1 MKDRYNIA
9 ICIPRLDDQVQRDIV
24 NSIMTAEVFSKCT
37 FSVLSTYSDMFT
49 DNDITR
55 GESSIFSLIN
65 FITAD
70 VLLVFPERFY
80 LTNILDKILSTAK
93 EKHIPVISI
102 GGFIHNTPSISFG
115 IKQSFRNIIS
125 HLIEEHGCK
134 RINFIAGRKDEAE
147 HDERLIIF
155 KETLTE
161 HGIPIEEE
169 RIGFGEYWDN
179 PTVEVLEKFLN
190 SNLERP
196 EAIVCANDVM
206 ALTTV
211 NYLKAKGIRVPQDVL
226 VTGFDGIDIEKY
238 HSPRLTTS
246 SINTELLCS
255 SLYEYI
261 TKICDGDI
269 LPLCHTIEFSE
280 RFSESC
286 GCNNKTDEIK
296 PFLTLWKELTSDS
309 SFNDSIIQ
317 MISKIDIVESITDI
331 LSTVSRFL
339 DYVFSTEIRVCVS
352 DDYIKSIWNG
362 VPYEFNG
369 FSDTM
374 FSVVEKVDNGK
385 AIVYDDRTFDTGKL
399 VPDESRPRRLIL
411 YPLHYKDTVFGYV
424 AANSALNHIALHQ
437 IRTFSMNLGYVLER
451 IATYK
456 LMESINSRLE
466 AAYIYDSM
474 TGLLS
479 RNGYYTMAKKKLEPE
494 LGGDKHIVIISVDL
508 DNLKEINDRYGHH
521 SGDTAIK
528 IIAHTL
534 QEYVGDDGIA
544 ARFGGDEFV
553 GIKVFDISTDKFV
566 HDFSEGFACTIA
578 DKVEE
583 SELEYNISASFGIVS
598 VLAKTLPSLEEG
610 IKSADV
616 LMYAQKRAKQ
626 KNFRLR

>member
-24 NSIMTAEVFSKCT
+24 NSLLTSPVFSSCT
-37 FSVLSTYSDMFT
+37 FSILSTYSDMFS

-65 FITAD
+65 FISTD

-80 LTNILDKILSTAK
+80 LEDILERILADAK
-93 EKHIPVISI
+93 KKHIPVISI
-102 GGFIHNTPSISFG
+102 GGFIANTPSISFG
-115 IKQSFRNIIS
+115 IKQSFKNIIS
-125 HLIEEHGCK
+125 HLIEVHDCR
-134 RINFIAGRKDEAE
+134 RINFIAGRKEEAD
-147 HDERLIIF
+147 HDERLEIF

-161 HGIPIEEE
+161 HGIRIEPE
-169 RIGFGEYWDN
+169 RIGFGEFWDV
-179 PTVEVLEKFLN
+179 PTEKVLQRFSSSE
-190 SNLERP
+190 LEFP
-196 EAIVCANDVM
+196 QAIVCANDVM

-211 NYLKAKGIRVPQDVL
+211 NYLKSHGYKVPQDVI

-246 SINTELLCS
+246 SVNTQLLCE
-255 SLYEYI
+255 SLFEYI
-261 TKICDGDI
+261 VKICDGDI

-286 GCNNKTDEIK
+286 GCPASGERIK
-296 PFLTLWKELTSDS
+296 PFITLWKELNSDS

-317 MISKIDIVESITDI
+317 MISKIDIVDSLTDI

-339 DYVFSTEIRVCVS
+339 EYVFSTDIRVCVS
-352 DDYIKSIWNG
+352 SDYIKSIWNG
-362 VPYEFNG
+362 VPYEFEG
-369 FSDTM
+369 FTDTM
-374 FSVVEKVDNGK
+374 FSIVEKIDNGN
-385 AIVYDDRTFDTGKL
+385 AVVFDDRTFPTGKL
-399 VPDESRPRRLIL
+399 VPDAQRPRHLVL
-411 YPLHYKDTVFGYV
+411 YPLHYKDIVFGYV
-424 AANSALNHIALHQ
+424 AANTELNHIALHQ
-437 IRTFSMNLGYVLER
+437 IRTFSMNMGYVLER

-494 LGGDKHIVIISVDL
+494 LGGEKHIVIISVDL
-508 DNLKEINDRYGHH
+508 DNLKEINDRFGHH

-553 GIKVFDISTDKFV
+553 GIKIFDGSTDKFV

-626 KNFRLR
+626 KNFRFR

>member
-24 NSIMTAEVFSKCT
+24 NSLLTSPVFSSCT
-37 FSVLSTYSDMFT
+37 FSILSTYSDMFS

-65 FITAD
+65 FISTD

-80 LTNILDKILSTAK
+80 LEDILERILADAK
-93 EKHIPVISI
+93 KKHIPVISI
-102 GGFIHNTPSISFG
+102 GGFIANTPSISFG
-115 IKQSFRNIIS
+115 IKQSFKNIIS
-125 HLIEEHGCK
+125 HLIEVHDCR
-134 RINFIAGRKDEAE
+134 RINFIAGRKEEAD
-147 HDERLIIF
+147 HDERLEIF

-161 HGIPIEEE
+161 HGIHIEPE
-169 RIGFGEYWDN
+169 RIGFGEFWDV
-179 PTVEVLEKFLN
+179 PTEKVLQRFSSSE
-190 SNLERP
+190 LEFP
-196 EAIVCANDVM
+196 QAIVCANDVM

-211 NYLKAKGIRVPQDVL
+211 NYLKSHGYKVPQDVI

-246 SINTELLCS
+246 SVNTQLLCE
-255 SLYEYI
+255 SLFEYI
-261 TKICDGDI
+261 VKICDGDI

-286 GCNNKTDEIK
+286 GCPASGERIK
-296 PFLTLWKELTSDS
+296 PFITLWKELNSDS

-317 MISKIDIVESITDI
+317 MISKIDIVDSLTDI

-339 DYVFSTEIRVCVS
+339 EYVFSTDIRVCVS
-352 DDYIKSIWNG
+352 SDYIKSIWNG
-362 VPYEFNG
+362 VPYEFEG
-369 FSDTM
+369 FTDTM
-374 FSVVEKVDNGK
+374 FSIVEKVDNGN
-385 AIVYDDRTFDTGKL
+385 AVVFDDRTFPTGKL
-399 VPDESRPRRLIL
+399 VPDAQRPRHLVL
-411 YPLHYKDTVFGYV
+411 YPLHYKDIVFGYV
-424 AANSALNHIALHQ
+424 AANTELNHIALHQ
-437 IRTFSMNLGYVLER
+437 IRTFSMNMGYVLER

-494 LGGDKHIVIISVDL
+494 LGGEKHIVIISVDL
-508 DNLKEINDRYGHH
+508 DNLKEINDRFGHH

-553 GIKVFDISTDKFV
+553 GIKIFDGSTDKFV

-626 KNFRLR
+626 KNFRFR